1 MSELALQD
9 SLAELILD
17 DGETETLIADS
28 FVATGMPIGYTIDFT
43 TNLGFITYFLNGTP
57 IKKIRLLD
65 L

>member
-9 SLAELILD
+9 SLTELILD
-17 DGETETLIADS
+17 DGETETIIADS
-28 FVATGMPIGYTIDFT
+28 FIATGMPIGYTVDFT
-43 TNLGFITYFLNGTP
+43 TNLGFITYFLNGTA

>member
-28 FVATGMPIGYTIDFT
+28 FVATGMPIGYTVDFT
-43 TNLGFITYFLNGTP
+43 TNLGFITYFLNGTA